1 MTTTTNTS
9 RFILVTGAAGRLGSY
24 FTKNANKQKYE
35 LRLMVC
41 IAYFYVC
48 IWVYFVQVHP
58 SNPPEQVELLKSYG
72 EVIEAELEKVE
83 TLLKACEGVDTV
95 LHLAGQPNPD
105 ARWDSLLKD
114 NIEGYSSA

>member
-48 IWVYFVQVHP
+48 I
-58 SNPPEQVELLKSYG
+58 
-72 EVIEAELEKVE
+72 
-83 TLLKACEGVDTV
+83 
-95 LHLAGQPNPD
+95 
-105 ARWDSLLKD
+105 
-114 NIEGYSSA
+114 